1 MAIERKEFYNL
12 PARAVY
18 LLGSLWLKSLPG
30 QLSVMFLKAMAAF
43 LTLDSRRFR
52 TEFRQIILQVFF
64 TGIQALPL
72 IALVAVLL
80 GSLIITQAMSMMPKV
95 GFGDF
100 FGNLMVIVIIRELGP
115 VLTAFLIAG
124 RTGSALA
131 SYMGNMKVESEVD
144 ALESM
149 GIDPIKYLVMPALIG
164 GMMAMLIL
172 NTFFSSIAIVV
183 GYGVAKT
190 LINLMQNVFD
200 SKLIWTH
207 YLDSILMGLKPI
219 DFIMVI
225 VKPVIFGAIITTN
238 ACYFGMS
245 VKTDVREV
253 PKATSKSVVYSF
265 IFIVVSDLL
274 LSLVYIFDY
283 MRNLSSVL

>member
-43 LTLDSRRFR
+43 FTIDSRRFR